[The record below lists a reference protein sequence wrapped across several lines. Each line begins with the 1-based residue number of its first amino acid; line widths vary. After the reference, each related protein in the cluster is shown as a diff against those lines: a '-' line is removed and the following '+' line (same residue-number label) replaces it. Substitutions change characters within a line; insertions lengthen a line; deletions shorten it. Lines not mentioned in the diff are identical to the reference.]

1 MQTIEQ
7 MMASSPNQS
16 AVRDRKSIIQC
27 VEACLECEQACVACA
42 DACLAEENVD
52 ALRRCIRL
60 NSDCADICGVT
71 ARMLSRLV
79 EGDPDLIRAQVDACA
94 RACATCG
101 AECHRHA
108 AHHEHCR
115 ICMEACQR
123 CERACRT
130 ALGNGAGA
138 RA

>member
-7 MMASSPNQS
+7 MMESSPNK
-16 AVRDRKSIIQC
+16 APIRDRKSIAEC
-27 VEACLECEQACVACA
+27 VAACLECEQACVSCA
-42 DACLAEENVD
+42 DACLGEERVA

-60 NSDCADICGVT
+60 NSDCGDICSVT
-71 ARMLSRLV
+71 ARLLSRLV
-79 EGDPDLIRAQVDACA
+79 EGDADWIRAQLDACA
-94 RACATCG
+94 RACATCE

-123 CERACRT
+123 GERACRA
-130 ALGNGAGA
+130 ALSDGGGA